1 MRPPIEDW
9 MDEGDEKD
17 FFSIDLKAYKAI
29 ALLNGAT
36 GMDTTVL
43 ALVPFE
49 INSAV
54 AAHTATQRRMT

>member
-17 FFSIDLKAYKAI
+17 FVSIDLKAYKGI

-36 GMDTTVL
+36 GMDTAVL

-54 AAHTATQRRMT
+54 AAHTAARRRMT

>member
-1 MRPPIEDW
+1 

-17 FFSIDLKAYKAI
+17 FVSIDLKAYKGI

-36 GMDTTVL
+36 GMDTAVL

-54 AAHTATQRRMT
+54 AAHTAARRRMT